1 MKNKIKKITAS
12 LLTLLITF
20 LSSTASNVVSAKMV
34 DFTTQTTQEEVQVQS
49 LNSDICKQI
58 NKYRKSK
65 NAKSLKIKS
74 DLTAMAKVRAKEI
87 SKLFEHERPNGKSLL
102 DLAYQKKAGDYFM
115 FGENL
120 ARIKGYSG
128 LKNISKS
135 VVDAWDKSK
144 GHRKVMQGKK
154 YKYIGCAFYIKK
166 DTIYIVTIYAY

>member
-1 MKNKIKKITAS
+1 MKNNFKKITAS
-12 LLTLLITF
+12 FLTILITF
-20 LSSTASNVVSAKMV
+20 FTSTASNVVSAKMV
-34 DFTTQTTQEEVQVQS
+34 NLTVQTTQEEVQVQN

-87 SKLFEHERPNGKSLL
+87 AKSFAHERPNGKSLI
-102 DLAYQKKAGDYFM
+102 DLAFKKGAGEYSL

-120 ARIKGYSG
+120 ARIKGYSD

-135 VVDAWDKSK
+135 VVKAWDKSK
-144 GHRKVMQGKK
+144 GHRKIMKSKK
-154 YKYIGCAFYIKK
+154 YKYIGCAFYIKA